1 MKFDFC
7 HLCLCLPALFW
18 LFSHLF
24 HPLVHLGLESVICCY
39 VSVIIVI
46 FNILILI
53 CGGLLHLSPM
63 CVQFQ
68 TSCVSFVLLAL
79 GLCFFWTT
87 WFKMMVCKNYGLWSS
102 HSLYISQRWL
112 FNHASHYWRC
122 FEEKGRRLLFNTRRP
137 QTWRK
142 TGWRHCFAEKASYN
156 FFFSLRKLPQGRK
169 IGLEAFLWRP
179 SLQNVLFKCTL
190 GRRGAKV
197 TDNHNVHRNSSF

>member
-1 MKFDFC
+1 MKHIFQNENEVWYFC
-7 HLCLCLPALFW
+7 HLNLCLPALFW

-24 HPLVHLGLESVICCY
+24 HPLVHLGLESVICSY

-87 WFKMMVCKNYGLWSS
+87 WVQDDAVQKIWFMIFIFYIYITKMTFQSC
-102 HSLYISQRWL
+102 
-112 FNHASHYWRC
+112 
-122 FEEKGRRLLFNTRRP
+122 
-137 QTWRK
+137 
-142 TGWRHCFAEKASYN
+142 
-156 FFFSLRKLPQGRK
+156 FSLLEVLPGKEAQAPLQHTKTSNLEKNR
-169 IGLEAFLWRP
+169 LEALLRWK
-179 SLQNVLFKCTL
+179 SVL
-190 GRRGAKV
+190 
-197 TDNHNVHRNSSF
+197 